1 MAVMIKQLFVCKN
14 CGMGVSAQTTPSHC
28 LKCKHKFDSDLD
40 KTALFWPE
48 SPLAQSSTHTEFES
62 EEALNKNEERTSDV
76 NPAGPIKAK
85 IVQANSK
92 KYLKFML
99 STDATAIKNLLVS
112 IEDLYR
118 AAHGIADKDLL
129 LLLIS
134 HSARLKAQSDKL
146 EAIRDSGSELI
157 DYQKLYS

>member
-1 MAVMIKQLFVCKN
+1 
-14 CGMGVSAQTTPSHC
+14 MGVSAQSTPPHC

-40 KTALFWPE
+40 STALFWPVP
-48 SPLAQSSTHTEFES
+48 PLKQTEAHTEFET
-62 EEALNKNEERTSDV
+62 EEALLKNEDRRSDV

-85 IVQANSK
+85 ITQKHSK
-92 KYLKFML
+92 KYIKFL
-99 STDATAIKNLLVS
+99 LGTDASAVKDILIS

-134 HSARLKAQSDKL
+134 HSTRIKAQSDKL